1 MIAEDMRTE
10 KATVADIEW
19 LAQAQVAMA
28 RETENLNLAPEIV
41 AAGVKYI
48 FDHPD
53 RGFYLVAR
61 KDQLTPI
68 GCLLILKEWSDW
80 RNGDVWWI
88 HSVYVLPTERGQG
101 IFQRMFDRVE
111 AMARA
116 SGVRGLRLY
125 VDKSNVRAQRI
136 YEGLGMNKDHY
147 LLYEKMLS

>member
-1 MIAEDMRTE
+1 MITADMRTE
-10 KATVADIEW
+10 KASAADIEW

-61 KDQLTPI
+61 NDPLTPI

-125 VDKSNVRAQRI
+125 VDKTNVRAQRI

>member
-1 MIAEDMRTE
+1 MITADMRTE
-10 KATVADIEW
+10 KASAADIEW

-61 KDQLTPI
+61 NDQLTPI

-125 VDKSNVRAQRI
+125 VDKTNVRAQRI

>member
-1 MIAEDMRTE
+1 MIAKDMRTE
-10 KATVADIEW
+10 KATAADIEW

-41 AAGVKYI
+41 ASGVKYI

-111 AMARA
+111 AMARD

-125 VDKSNVRAQRI
+125 VDKTNVRAQRI